1 MRIANLV
8 IPEVLIGECFNMCF
22 AHTITYTDL
31 RRCAGFF
38 FALAWTPAAFP
49 PFSRVPFNH

>member
-8 IPEVLIGECFNMCF
+8 IPEVLIGECFNVCF
-22 AHTITYTDL
+22 AYTITYTDL

-38 FALAWTPAAFP
+38 L
-49 PFSRVPFNH
+49 S

>member
-8 IPEVLIGECFNMCF
+8 IPEVLIGECFNVCF
-22 AHTITYTDL
+22 AHAITYTDL

-38 FALAWTPAAFP
+38 CLNPDACC
-49 PFSRVPFNH
+49 FSTVFSCTLQ

>member
-8 IPEVLIGECFNMCF
+8 IPEVLIGECFNVCF
-22 AHTITYTDL
+22 AHAITYTDL

-38 FALAWTPAAFP
+38 L
-49 PFSRVPFNH
+49 S